1 MSVVKRF
8 AALAATAALSVTL
21 VACAGGGNANGGGAD
36 TAKSLAEQAQYNPQP
51 YENLRDGGTLTTAI
65 PEVSTQ

>member
-21 VACAGGGNANGGGAD
+21 VACGGGGSANQGGAD
-36 TAKSLAEQAQYNPQP
+36 TAKNCELVRS
-51 YENLRDGGTLTTAI
+51 I
-65 PEVSTQ
+65 P